1 VKAID
6 KRNLYL
12 LDYAIYPNRYLKRK
26 TAVSPNP
33 NPPIKPQNDRCKNQ
47 AIIYE

>member
-26 TAVSPNP
+26 TAVSPNVIP
-33 NPPIKPQNDRCKNQ
+33 HKNHKM
-47 AIIYE
+47 IDVKTRL